1 MYQPR
6 PPSNE
11 RKFRVTFSVHKP
23 YKAMLEEALQRHP
36 SISRSDLLRRAIEGG
51 GLAYEIAQLDLD
63 AGLIQAAVS
72 E

>member
-1 MYQPR
+1 
-6 PPSNE
+6 
-11 RKFRVTFSVHKP
+11 VHKP